1 MTRKQTIK
9 LISFLLF
16 IAAVYLIRGALLPIV
31 LSAALFYILNP
42 LTNLIAKMVPSKMP
56 GRRDIAICGAFAVF
70 TVVVILAFE
79 YIVPQIISQ
88 FTSLVANFP
97 GYFKYVIDSVASS
110 RRWYLGT
117 NLPHQLD
124 NAVMDAVKQAF
135 GLFVTFSQNMV
146 MNIVGMLSQFI
157 SLVVIPVV
165 VYFMLRE
172 QSDLFDGVDKLLPQ
186 TLKAPVKD
194 IFEKTDIVL
203 KHFVESQFI
212 ICSSVGLITWAIL
225 YFLGVPLS
233 LILGIIVA
241 VTQLIPVIGPLIGGI
256 PVVVIAAT
264 VSPMTALYVII
275 LYGLMQFV
283 AGYIIAPKIMGDK
296 LGIHP
301 LTVILGVLVLGNI
314 IGVWGVF
321 FAAPIIAVLKIIYLE
336 LKKN

>member
-9 LISFLLF
+9 LISFLIF

-31 LSAALFYILNP
+31 LSVALFYILNP
-42 LTNLIAKMVPSKMP
+42 LTDLIAKIIPSKMP
-56 GRRDIAICGAFAVF
+56 ARRDIAICGAFAVF
-70 TVVVILAFE
+70 IAALILAFE

-88 FTSLVANFP
+88 FTSLVADFP
-97 GYFKYVIDSVASS
+97 KYFTYVADSIASS
-110 RRWYLGT
+110 RKWYLGT
-117 NLPHQLD
+117 NLPPQLD
-124 NAVMDAVKQAF
+124 NAVMDALKQAF

-146 MNIVGMLSQFI
+146 MNVVGMLSQFI

-172 QSDLFDGVDKLLPQ
+172 QSDLFEGVDKLLPQ
-186 TLKAPVKD
+186 TLKGPVKD
-194 IFEKTDIVL
+194 IFQKTDIVL
-203 KHFVESQFI
+203 EHFVESQFI
-212 ICSSVGLITWAIL
+212 ICSSVGIITWAIL

-256 PVVVIAAT
+256 PAVVIAAT
-264 VSPMTALYVII
+264 VSPVTALYVII
-275 LYGLMQFV
+275 LYGLMQFI
-283 AGYIIAPKIMGDK
+283 AGYIIAPKVMGDK

-336 LKKN
+336 LKKS